1 MNEISRRLD
10 QAAKDP
16 VASRRLKQL
25 QPLKGLRGVPLGE
38 VAAIAA
44 EFYQRKPAEFP
55 RDLESL
61 HALFCAAHEDGLVAI
76 ALAAVAAIDEP
87 EDGLDLGFRWME
99 LIDDLETA
107 DALGWL
113 LLGPALVAQEAGGEL
128 CALVK
133 DERPVVRRCA
143 VMACLS
149 VLPVRVEGPAAACL
163 RERAGER
170 HIQMTESSNSEL
182 VVRVIRLAIRD
193 RDPHVLRATGR
204 VLRAWGESDPEAVAL
219 FLANE
224 PGGVPKRL
232 RELAEKGVRKGRRR
246 WTEGENSG

>member
-1 MNEISRRLD
+1 MR
-10 QAAKDP
+10 
-16 VASRRLKQL
+16 
-25 QPLKGLRGVPLGE
+25 
-38 VAAIAA
+38 
-44 EFYQRKPAEFP
+44 
-55 RDLESL
+55 SL
-61 HALFCAAHEDGLVAI
+61 I
-76 ALAAVAAIDEP
+76 
-87 EDGLDLGFRWME
+87 R
-99 LIDDLETA
+99 T

-113 LLGPALVAQEAGGEL
+113 LLGPALVAQEAGDEL

-163 RERAGER
+163 REHLGEK
-170 HIQMTESSNSEL
+170 HIQMSDTANSEL

-204 VLRAWGESDPEAVAL
+204 VLRAWGEADPDAVSE
-219 FLANE
+219 FLTHE

-232 RELAEKGVRKGRRR
+232 RALAEKGARKGRRR